1 MHVAMLGCGLLPRHS
16 SWLAAGRRGLRAA
29 RLVRLLV
36 ASPQPALSVKLLH
49 GLAEV
54 ISGKVGQ
61 DGELGKE
68 GEVEGGERLNVGHR
82 EFLARQPQKKKKK
95 VIIQKIAGD
104 AGEREVWQQCA
115 PCCSVRGSPGGV
127 QCACPCSTS
136 SGPGCVP
143 QGPEVMPSL

>member
-1 MHVAMLGCGLLPRHS
+1 MQHGWSGC
-16 SWLAAGRRGLRAA
+16 SWLLH
-29 RLVRLLV
+29 
-36 ASPQPALSVKLLH
+36 SPALSVKLLH

-95 VIIQKIAGD
+95 
-104 AGEREVWQQCA
+104 
-115 PCCSVRGSPGGV
+115 
-127 QCACPCSTS
+127 
-136 SGPGCVP
+136 
-143 QGPEVMPSL
+143 